1 MRITV
6 IGSGNVA
13 THLGAAF
20 KNAGHTIVQVYSRDM
35 QNAALLAYHIKAEAI
50 DNLAHINADTGLFVI
65 SIKDDAVGEI
75 AKQLAKYNKTIV
87 HTSGATSLG
96 ALLQYTQKAGVFYPL
111 QTFSKTQEVNFN
123 TVPLCIEGVDEQITA
138 QLEELAQT
146 VSRSVH
152 RVDSEKRKILHLA
165 AVFACNFPNYL
176 YYAAGSI
183 LQQNDLDFNML
194 RPLILETAEKVQEHL
209 PLDVQTGPAV
219 RNDEKTM
226 AAHLELLQD
235 NPDLQQVYT
244 QLSQLIIKMDNERH
258 GRV

>member
-1 MRITV
+1 M
-6 IGSGNVA
+6 
-13 THLGAAF
+13 
-20 KNAGHTIVQVYSRDM
+20 
-35 QNAALLAYHIKAEAI
+35 
-50 DNLAHINADTGLFVI
+50 
-65 SIKDDAVGEI
+65 
-75 AKQLAKYNKTIV
+75 
-87 HTSGATSLG
+87 
-96 ALLQYTQKAGVFYPL
+96 
-111 QTFSKTQEVNFN
+111 
-123 TVPLCIEGVDEQITA
+123 
-138 QLEELAQT
+138 EELAQT

-176 YYAAGSI
+176 YYAAGAI

-194 RPLILETAEKVQEHL
+194 RPLILETAEKVQVHL

-258 GRV
+258 GRA